1 MKIERDHKFL
11 HPKGDVHLKIVTVSK
26 DLVSPMALP
35 GMGRSVDIAGLDP
48 KEVIE
53 LRAAFS
59 KGQLYI
65 EYSEEPG
72 DLKKVINLWANPHA
86 PQMTLF
92 IA

>member
-1 MKIERDHKFL
+1 MKTI
-11 HPKGDVHLKIVTVSK
+11 TVSK

-53 LRAAFS
+53 LRNAFA
-59 KGQLYI
+59 KGLLYI

-72 DLKKVINLWANPHA
+72 EPKKVINLWANPHA
-86 PQMTLF
+86 PQVTLF